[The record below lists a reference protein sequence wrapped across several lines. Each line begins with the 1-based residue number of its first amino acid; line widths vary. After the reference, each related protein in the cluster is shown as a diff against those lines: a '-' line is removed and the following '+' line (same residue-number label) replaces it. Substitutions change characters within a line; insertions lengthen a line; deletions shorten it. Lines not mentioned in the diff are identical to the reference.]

1 MRMPRNQE
9 ARGAQRTPIG
19 QRNVL
24 TAPKKA
30 GYVRRFVNIDDNG
43 RIDMFKDAGW
53 KIVEECTSIGDA
65 NVGSAS
71 QLGTVAS
78 KPVGGGRKA
87 VLMEIREDWYK
98 EDQAAKDARLKENE
112 RGLLKDQN
120 GQVPNQSNLYGE
132 GISIQSNRPVVQST

>member
-1 MRMPRNQE
+1 MRTSRQIETRSN
-9 ARGAQRTPIG
+9 QRTPIG

-24 TAPKKA
+24 TAPKRD
-30 GYVRRFVNIDDNG
+30 GFVRRYVNIDDNG
-43 RIDMFKDAGW
+43 RIDMFKEAGW
-53 KIVEECTSIGDA
+53 KIVDESTCMGDA
-65 NVGSAS
+65 NAGTAS
-71 QLGTVAS
+71 QVGTVAS

-132 GISIQSNRPVVQST
+132 GISIQSNRPTVQAM

>member
-1 MRMPRNQE
+1 MRTSRQIE
-9 ARGAQRTPIG
+9 ARSNQRTPIG

-24 TAPKKA
+24 TAPKRD
-30 GYVRRFVNIDDNG
+30 GFVRRYVNIDDNG
-43 RIDMFKDAGW
+43 RIDMFKEAGW
-53 KIVEECTSIGDA
+53 KIVDESTCMGDA
-65 NVGSAS
+65 NAGTAS

-87 VLMEIREDWYK
+87 VLMEIRDDWYK

-132 GISIQSNRPVVQST
+132 GISIQSNRPTVQSM